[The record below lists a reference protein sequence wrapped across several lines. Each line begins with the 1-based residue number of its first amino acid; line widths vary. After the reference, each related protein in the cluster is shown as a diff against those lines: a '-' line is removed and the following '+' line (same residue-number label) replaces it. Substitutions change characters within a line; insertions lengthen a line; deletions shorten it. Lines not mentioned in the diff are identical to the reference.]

1 MRSRVGVL
9 GVNERTGAVE
19 VVPGHIGHSP
29 DFRVPPPVMPPLGRH
44 VARPED
50 PQSVVRAHERGI
62 DKVAI
67 VGADDARVLAT
78 IRDALRSTPSL
89 HERLIELRDVHAYE
103 AAHEQERA
111 LACGAGETKR
121 EHDVAAA
128 EHAGMERV
136 LSAVLS
142 LHISKVER
150 RDGERECDPIA
161 DRSTARTPSKGGV

>member
-1 MRSRVGVL
+1 MRIP
-9 GVNERTGAVE
+9 VE
-19 VVPGHIGHSP
+19 DLHDVPPLPVVPSLP
-29 DFRVPPPVMPPLGRH
+29 RRRVEH
-44 VARPED
+44 
-50 PQSVVRAHERGI
+50 RAI
-62 DKVAI
+62 
-67 VGADDARVLAT
+67 AT

-128 EHAGMERV
+128 EHAGMERI

-142 LHISKVER
+142 LHGGNVQ
-150 RDGERECDPIA
+150 REEPA
-161 DRSTARTPSKGGV
+161 ETGTR